1 MIIIKKGAQEESF
14 EYLTD
19 KEVTQMELEQVYKIK
34 QVAVALSVTND
45 TVYHM
50 LLDGR
55 LPGVK
60 LGNRWRVRA
69 SDVQAFLEANTK
81 HMTMKVSK

>member
-1 MIIIKKGAQEESF
+1 
-14 EYLTD
+14 
-19 KEVTQMELEQVYKIK
+19 MELEQVYKIK
-34 QVAVALSVTND
+34 QVAKALSVTND

-69 SDVQAFLEANTK
+69 SDVQRFLEANTK
-81 HMTMKVSK
+81 VVAMKVLK

>member
-1 MIIIKKGAQEESF
+1 LIIIKKGAQEESF
-14 EYLTD
+14 EYSTD
-19 KEVTQMELEQVYKIK
+19 KEVRQMELEQVYKIK

-81 HMTMKVSK
+81 HMKTKVSK